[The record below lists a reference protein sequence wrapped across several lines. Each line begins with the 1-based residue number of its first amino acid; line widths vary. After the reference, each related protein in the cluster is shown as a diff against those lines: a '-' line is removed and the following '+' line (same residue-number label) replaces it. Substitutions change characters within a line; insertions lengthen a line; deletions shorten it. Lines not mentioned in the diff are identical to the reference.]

1 MSDTHLLDGVNIEF
15 SPSEKQYKAWQR
27 LNDDVTRYIGYGGAA
42 FGGKSYLECKWIT
55 AQCCAY
61 PNVAY
66 GLGRNE
72 LTTLRKTTL
81 MTLFKVFEEA
91 NIKNELHYNYNQ
103 KDNVITFKNGSQIF
117 LIDMAR
123 KPSDPFYQRLGGYE
137 LTGAAVDESAE
148 VDAKAIEILA
158 TRCGRRNN
166 QKYGLKA
173 KILETF
179 NPDKGHVYTRYYK
192 PWKEGKLGEEY
203 AFIRALPTDNPSP
216 EAAEYVRDLLLSPD
230 KITVERLVY
239 GNFEYDDD
247 PTCLM
252 RFDAINDIFTNTLTE
267 TEPNVYMTVD
277 VARYGGDSI
286 VFNVW
291 SGMKSIRRVRKQ
303 KQPLDET
310 ARDLRDLA
318 VEYKVPYSR
327 IIVDE
332 DGVGGGVVDMCRGV
346 RGFMG
351 ASTPLKNPLT
361 GIVENYQNLRA
372 QCLYKLAEVINTHE
386 LAVDCTDTDER
397 TALIEELEQVKSR
410 DLDKDGKLKV
420 IAKEDIKNK
429 IGRSPDICDTFMMRM
444 WFTLIESRVQQTVK
458 PIIHLKYLNTPR
470 INTGNNSNTSYA

>member
-1 MSDTHLLDGVNIEF
+1 
-15 SPSEKQYKAWQR
+15 
-27 LNDDVTRYIGYGGAA
+27 
-42 FGGKSYLECKWIT
+42 
-55 AQCCAY
+55 
-61 PNVAY
+61 
-66 GLGRNE
+66 
-72 LTTLRKTTL
+72 
-81 MTLFKVFEEA
+81 
-91 NIKNELHYNYNQ
+91 
-103 KDNVITFKNGSQIF
+103 
-117 LIDMAR
+117 
-123 KPSDPFYQRLGGYE
+123 
-137 LTGAAVDESAE
+137 
-148 VDAKAIEILA
+148 
-158 TRCGRRNN
+158 
-166 QKYGLKA
+166 
-173 KILETF
+173 
-179 NPDKGHVYTRYYK
+179 
-192 PWKEGKLGEEY
+192 
-203 AFIRALPTDNPSP
+203 
-216 EAAEYVRDLLLSPD
+216 
-230 KITVERLVY
+230 
-239 GNFEYDDD
+239 
-247 PTCLM
+247 
-252 RFDAINDIFTNTLTE
+252 
-267 TEPNVYMTVD
+267 
-277 VARYGGDSI
+277 
-286 VFNVW
+286 
-291 SGMKSIRRVRKQ
+291 MKSIRRVRKQ